1 MKIVIIGADKGL
13 GLVLVNKFL
22 SNQHDVVAGHVF
34 PAPPDSL
41 LSIENDAARL
51 HLVQTDV
58 TREDVME
65 KAAAQVSRI
74 LGPVDVLICV
84 AGILA
89 DSDRVNDLLH
99 MDMADMRLTMEI
111 NAIGSAIMFKH
122 FYPVMRKDGQGIM
135 VSVTSEGGR
144 INNLTSKRPAYGISK
159 IAANKIVAIMR
170 KTVSDVTIYA
180 MHPGRM
186 NTEMGY
192 ADAQIEP
199 QESADSI
206 YDLLTGKKAVS
217 PDAEWF
223 INYKGEP
230 MPM

>member
-13 GLVLVNKFL
+13 GLVLVHKFL
-22 SNQHDVVAGHVF
+22 ANGHDVVAGHVF

-41 LSIENDAARL
+41 LSIKDGADRL

-58 TREDVME
+58 TKEPVME
-65 KAAAQVSRI
+65 KAAAQVMKE

-84 AGILA
+84 AGILV
-89 DSDRVNDLLH
+89 DGDRVNDLLH

-206 YDLLTGKKAVS
+206 YDLLTGKKPVS
-217 PDAEWF
+217 PDADWF

>member
-22 SNQHDVVAGHVF
+22 SNHHDVVAGHVF
-34 PAPPDSL
+34 PAPPESL

-65 KAAAQVSRI
+65 KAAAQVRQI

-84 AGILA
+84 AGILV
-89 DSDRVNDLLH
+89 DGDRVNDLLH

-206 YDLLTGKKAVS
+206 YDLLTGKKTVS